1 MGKAASASQQDG
13 VSVLAVDGLSKA
25 YGALQAVDEVS
36 FALAPGEIAAL
47 IGPNGAGKSTLFDM
61 LTGRRRADS
70 GVVRL
75 EGWRLDRLTPRAIAR
90 AGVAR
95 TFQVTAT
102 YPSMTVVENVQIAL
116 IAKAGRV
123 FSLLPLATR
132 LYRDEALALLADVGL
147 AAQAARPA
155 AVLAHGDLKRLE
167 LAIALA
173 GAPRLLLM
181 DEPTAG
187 MAPAERGQLM
197 ALVAARVAAGGLTV
211 LFTEHDMD
219 TVFAHASRVLVMDRG
234 RLIADGPPATV
245 RADPAVRAVYLGEA
259 AAC

>member
-1 MGKAASASQQDG
+1 M
-13 VSVLAVDGLSKA
+13 SVLAVDGLSKA

-75 EGWRLDRLTPRAIAR
+75 EGRRLDRLTPRAIAR

-123 FSLLPLATR
+123 FSLLP
-132 LYRDEALALLADVGL
+132 
-147 AAQAARPA
+147 
-155 AVLAHGDLKRLE
+155 
-167 LAIALA
+167 
-173 GAPRLLLM
+173 
-181 DEPTAG
+181 
-187 MAPAERGQLM
+187 
-197 ALVAARVAAGGLTV
+197 
-211 LFTEHDMD
+211 
-219 TVFAHASRVLVMDRG
+219 
-234 RLIADGPPATV
+234 
-245 RADPAVRAVYLGEA
+245 
-259 AAC
+259 